1 MRTLRILFT
10 IYDSASAAAWLLTFA
25 AYQLLFGLL
34 IPTAAV
40 FAFPAA
46 AIAGLVSL
54 LLVLYV
60 VTDARAFGII

>member
-1 MRTLRILFT
+1 MRTLRIIFT
-10 IYDSASAAAWLLTFA
+10 IYTSAEAALWLSAFA
-25 AYQLLFGLL
+25 VYQALFGLL
-34 IPTAAV
+34 IPSSAV

-46 AIAGLVSL
+46 AIAGVVSL